1 MNKTAKLLLSTLLF
15 TSWAK
20 AGLEYDWILWAVDL
34 VVLVVVL
41 STLVSRSDRGRHFAF
56 FDAHSR
62 VLPLRFFY
70 HFRIPDTT
78 PSP

>member
-1 MNKTAKLLLSTLLF
+1 MNNTAKLLLSALLF

-34 VVLVVVL
+34 VVLVVAV
-41 STLVSRSDRGRHFAF
+41 STLVSHSDRGRHFGAF

-62 VLPLRFFY
+62 FWLLTFFF
-70 HFRIPDTT
+70 HF
-78 PSP
+78 